1 MKKFLGIL
9 VLGLLLQSNAYAEW
23 KKLRTYKGTTLY
35 VAVDT
40 IIKKNGYVYFWDMH
54 NNDVLDKF
62 GVMSSQT
69 YYQTDCSLIRVKTLS
84 YIFYKRSMGSGPSEQ
99 QESVVKD
106 WKYPAPNTFM
116 RIAVK
121 FACNH

>member
-9 VLGLLLQSNAYAEW
+9 VLGLLLESNAYAEW
-23 KKLRTYKGTTLY
+23 KKLSAYKGVTLY
-35 VAVDT
+35 VEVDT

-69 YYQTDCSLIRVKTLS
+69 YYQTDCSLFRVKTLS
-84 YIFYKRSMGSGPSEQ
+84 YIFYKGSMGRDLIEQ

-106 WKYPAPNTFM
+106 WKHPAPNTFM
-116 RIAVK
+116 RTAVK
-121 FACNH
+121 FACNY